1 METMSKFKAL
11 KGTVKM
17 KIAWNKK
24 IQEMSI
30 TTRICMWILLLVWIS
45 LIKGSQIS
53 EVWQEMSNEEQQYV
67 SEGLVLL
74 ILIDVSLEFWRYGL
88 RQFANKR
95 FGAIIVGSLLYGVF
109 CLGVG
114 FLPSVV
120 VGEKG
125 EDGHVIKD
133 LAAYGFNECFYII
146 SFLLVIA
153 IFISYFKKK
162 NGVIKK
168 TFRNYWGDLI
178 KKLPSAISVFSI
190 ITVFYFCLTMFL
202 FSTMRLENAMYG
214 WLFSYLN
221 VVCVIFYYVL
231 CEDEEKEEILSSK
244 EDVQRAITD
253 NVIKRLFG

>member
-17 KIAWNKK
+17 KITWNKK
-24 IQEMSI
+24 IQKMSI
-30 TTRICMWILLLVWIS
+30 TTRICIWILLLVWIS

-53 EVWQEMSNEEQQYV
+53 EVWQKMSNEEQQYV
-67 SEGLVLL
+67 SEWLVLL
-74 ILIDVSLEFWRYGL
+74 ILIYVSLEFWRYGL

-95 FGAIIVGSLLYGVF
+95 FGSIIVGSLLYGVL
-109 CLGVG
+109 CLCIGPLVMVG
-114 FLPSVV
+114 
-120 VGEKG
+120 GTG
-125 EDGHVIKD
+125 EDSHIIKD

-146 SFLLVIA
+146 SFLFSIT
-153 IFISYFKKK
+153 IFISYFIKK
-162 NGVIKK
+162 NRVTEK

-202 FSTMRLENAMYG
+202 FSTMRLENTMYG